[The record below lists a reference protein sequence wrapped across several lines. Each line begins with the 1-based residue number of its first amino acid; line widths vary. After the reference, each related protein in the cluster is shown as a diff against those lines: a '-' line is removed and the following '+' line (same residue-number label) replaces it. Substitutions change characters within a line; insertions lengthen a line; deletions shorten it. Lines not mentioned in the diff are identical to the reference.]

1 MHASIEDTGIGIK
14 KEQIGRLFRSFEQL
28 DSKRNRNIE
37 GTGLG
42 LAISKLLLTLMHGT
56 ISVESEYG
64 IGSTFSFT
72 LPQKVLDDRPSGVF
86 NNDPPVHAALFIKNS
101 LVQEQLTKGSGPAA
115 YCL

>member
-1 MHASIEDTGIGIK
+1 MLLKIYADPVENGETVLHASIEDTGIGIK

-64 IGSTFSFT
+64 VGSTFSLS

-86 NNDPPVHAALFIKNS
+86 NNDRP
-101 LVQEQLTKGSGPAA
+101 GSCCTF
-115 YCL
+115 Y